1 MNQLHKIK
9 ESQKDEAWG
18 WVMPNMRINIQLT
31 LLMTEFGSMSSLE
44 ETFQMLPSLR
54 YWCHASDLEQLEV
67 IDALLQ
73 LYCNSFCATMG
84 LKDFLALFHRNDLT
98 FLRIVLQMP
107 FAFLSLLFMEQI
119 RNAIF
124 CNVSV
129 FNHLFISRFK
139 KTVPPSTLQGLFIGD
154 AIHFWRDS
162 RITFFHFFPAL

>member
-31 LLMTEFGSMSSLE
+31 LLMAKFGSMSSLE

-98 FLRIVLQMP
+98 FLRIVLQ
-107 FAFLSLLFMEQI
+107 
-119 RNAIF
+119 